1 VGLHHRRHGQQE
13 GEPHHSRGHEAD
25 ERRGSVVGAV
35 ATVGVVATAVAGVRA
50 VSRLVAEHPHAHD
63 EIEQEPE
70 KREER
75 YQIEVL
81 HRYSTGAA
89 EPAKNVTPGFVSGW
103 IL

>member
-1 VGLHHRRHGQQE
+1 MGPASAV
-13 GEPHHSRGHEAD
+13 
-25 ERRGSVVGAV
+25 SVL
-35 ATVGVVATAVAGVRA
+35 ATAVAAVRA
-50 VSRLVAEHPHAHD
+50 VSRRLVAEHTHAHD

-89 EPAKNVTPGFVSGW
+89 EPAKNVTPGLESGW

>member
-1 VGLHHRRHGQQE
+1 MV
-13 GEPHHSRGHEAD
+13 
-25 ERRGSVVGAV
+25 
-35 ATVGVVATAVAGVRA
+35 
-50 VSRLVAEHPHAHD
+50 EHAHAHD

-70 KREER
+70 QREER

-81 HRYSTGAA
+81 HRYSTGAE